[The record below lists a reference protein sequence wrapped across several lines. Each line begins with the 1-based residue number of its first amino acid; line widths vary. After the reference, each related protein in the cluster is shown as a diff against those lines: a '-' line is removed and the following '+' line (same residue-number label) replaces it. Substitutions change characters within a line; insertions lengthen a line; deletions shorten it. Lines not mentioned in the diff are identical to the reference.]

1 MDINTITSLIGTV
14 GFPIVCCLALGFFIW
29 KVYQQSVKREEKLMG
44 EIAENRAVNEKA
56 ISTLT
61 LYAER
66 LGVIEED
73 VKEIKDILHHE

>member
-1 MDINTITSLIGTV
+1 MDINTITTLIGTV

-29 KVYQQSVKREEKLMG
+29 KVYQQSVKREDTLMA
-44 EIAENRAVNEKA
+44 EIAENRAVNDKA
-56 ISTLT
+56 IETLA

-73 VKEIKDILHHE
+73 VKEIKEILHHE

>member
-29 KVYQQSVKREEKLMG
+29 RVYQQSVKREEKLME
-44 EIAENRAVNEKA
+44 EIAENRAVNDKA
-56 ISTLT
+56 IETLA

-73 VKEIKDILHHE
+73 VKEIKNILHHE